1 MSSKCGTL
9 LHKLLFIYVNGKCVL
24 YFLNVVNVHFLLII
38 KRSAK
43 IKKKKQRLKAL
54 KYIFFCKR

>member
-43 IKKKKQRLKAL
+43 IKKKKKNNA
-54 KYIFFCKR
+54 